1 MSQKEIKYYEIVF
14 DDMNVSDEM
23 EKSWERSWTTEEM
36 RNKRQEWSLAADAGL
51 LKHLQQFS
59 ENLVS
64 KANKTQ
70 QAIDSLTTQL
80 GETAI
85 IIDNVTN
92 TSLALANTQFIES
105 RVQEDDIEIEKKIE
119 ELQKDFKEQE
129 LPTTDLI
136 ANISESIK
144 QGLNIMDEKYKRMEV
159 IDSDS
164 EDEDDARIMSIILGP
179 KDPYQE
185 RPLPYVIG
193 SDKWNTSNKIGLESS
208 SSESEQV
215 DEEEDESESDKEE
228 ERIQESFDLKNDQN
242 INARLSS
249 SLSESERSNDAS
261 YLNHGKLDSISQN
274 TMSFASDSTT
284 PIKDLPKVQVANE
297 TPNFAEELAKR
308 LGSVRQAQKPS
319 ITNETREPSI
329 NKFKEDDGMEDF
341 FNDKP
346 NNLFDDNK
354 EIFEDNVSTKL
365 WEKQPV
371 FQSNIIPPS
380 MDVPPPISTI
390 SIKPKSAIDDLF
402 ADGDSEDSDD
412 IFSSKQP
419 VKRITKDAKAE
430 SKRAMNTESVQKKF
444 LDVVIG
450 KTGKT
455 NWTTSTPESNV
466 DVNNLFSEEEDDN
479 DLFATS
485 KKQSSKPIKE
495 TQNLINSEN
504 NNKKKPVGDLS
515 ILGGILTSSIE
526 NTLSSRIPR
535 RQSSDSSNSDA
546 EGVSSNELIFAD
558 SSIARP
564 GNSGNWDANLEN
576 SGNSSGISI
585 QRHSI
590 SSTTIKTMSTD
601 DVYTSTRLNSEELY
615 RERFISDSLFVANT
629 LHPPEVNST
638 SLRTSNNQSNVEQI
652 TEISTGLDDVFENK
666 DLFGPPPLPKADSK
680 TNKSKISSLFDES
693 DSGDELFSTTSSGS
707 RSQKSTDF
715 LATTPQYPDK
725 NKLSNRKGL
734 FDEDIDIFGNKDSP
748 DVDIFGNVS
757 KPYKDNTVVSKRALD
772 ITSDNFSVNKI
783 HSTNVSRES
792 NIIKPSVKLTTSKKS
807 SLFDDEEDDNVDDLF
822 GVKNTRIESRVKS
835 STFATNSDGSDLFS
849 TKEPIKTI
857 EVIDKK
863 NLSREDKTKVEDVKR
878 QTSLLKKTSEG
889 TANNFLATSKKED
902 KGEDNQDKGKD
913 VLFEEDNYED
923 LFANDRKDKGEV
935 EVESKIENTEESNQ
949 IVLKKAS
956 AQVDIKS
963 SDNFDD
969 NNSVDIENKKHPPTT
984 LNILTTT
991 TPLLTEDNS
1000 QVLRRA
1006 VSGKIKD
1013 LMGKMGDLKIL
1024 SPTDTPPLWRKSEEK
1039 TDEEDEVFDRDS
1051 DDGGCISTQIRTL
1064 STEGNEPLKET
1075 ARSNN
1080 GNSNAETAISFD
1092 VPAQVETL
1100 STASKSRVRIQAKR
1114 RPQSRHARKSALRQ
1128 SGLNFDTINTV
1139 EKIPQDEN
1147 SISKESSNSMN
1158 LAYVPP
1164 NADRLSLLSS
1174 SNFLDNIPRNVEL
1187 NPSIADDK
1195 SELGSISKESS
1206 ISVNKNTLLSPSTDE
1221 EDLFDVPP
1229 DLPEDPQR
1237 EDTLFGRA
1245 PILSPIQNL
1254 LPDRE
1259 STYGRPLRDTII
1271 GGNDE
1276 TEKTIRKDSIKSEV
1290 NNSIADTDFV
1300 VENEKKV
1307 EVRSNE
1313 IECFTKVQKNKYE
1326 QMDDST
1332 ETTNDVFEQEY
1343 PKGPIDPLRD
1353 NSYDPLKDPSQ
1364 LFAFVTKTPSPDKGK
1379 ELLFSDDDSL
1389 FSSGF
1394 IKTRENESVRKHV
1407 SNLFADDASGDLF
1420 SVPLTKSVKKPLK
1433 ESKISF
1439 FDKDSDGQNDEDNN
1453 LFGSIMKKVSTKNE
1467 EQKSIVATK
1476 ISQKKINFFQDD
1488 AGDDDDDVNSLF
1500 AEQPVQTQKVES
1512 FKVPQQSGKLE
1523 SISSVDDR
1531 SIKTSKSTDIF
1542 GDQSSTE
1549 DDIFASIKPISKKV
1563 VHAKSLFAADSDDD
1577 DDNEFFSKPSLV
1589 ESKSIESRPI
1599 VKKSVTRDLK
1609 KTAEKIVEDP
1619 LSIFQK
1625 D

>member
-1 MSQKEIKYYEIVF
+1 
-14 DDMNVSDEM
+14 MNVSDEM

-80 GETAI
+80 SETAI

-119 ELQKDFKEQE
+119 DLQKDSKEQE

-136 ANISESIK
+136 ASISESIK
-144 QGLNIMDEKYKRMEV
+144 QGLSIMDEKYKRMEV

-164 EDEDDARIMSIILGP
+164 EDEDDARFMSVILGP
-179 KDPYQE
+179 FQDPYQD

-193 SDKWNTSNKIGLESS
+193 SDIWNTSNKIGLESS

-228 ERIQESFDLKNDQN
+228 ERIQESFNPKNEQN
-242 INARLSS
+242 INTRLSS
-249 SLSESERSNDAS
+249 SLSESEKSNDVS
-261 YLNHGKLDSISQN
+261 YVNHGKLDSISQS

-308 LGSVRQAQKPS
+308 LGSVRQAQKPP

-329 NKFKEDDGMEDF
+329 NKFKDDLFTPEDEGIEDF

-390 SIKPKSAIDDLF
+390 SMKPKSAIDDLF

-419 VKRITKDAKAE
+419 VKRITKDTTSE
-430 SKRAMNTESVQKKF
+430 SKQAVNTENLQKKF

-466 DVNNLFSEEEDDN
+466 DVNNLFSEEEEDDN

-485 KKQSSKPIKE
+485 KKQSSKPIEE
-495 TQNLINSEN
+495 TQNPANSDN
-504 NNKKKPVGDLS
+504 NNKKKPVDDLS
-515 ILGGILTSSIE
+515 ILGGILTSSVE

-535 RQSSDSSNSDA
+535 RQSSDSSNSDT
-546 EGVSSNELIFAD
+546 EDGSSNELIFAD
-558 SSIARP
+558 SSIARA
-564 GNSGNWDANLEN
+564 GNSGNWNANLEN
-576 SGNSSGISI
+576 SGNSSGISV

-615 RERFISDSLFVANT
+615 RERFVSDSLFVANT
-629 LHPPEVNST
+629 LHRPEVNST
-638 SLRTSNNQSNVEQI
+638 SLRTSNNQSNVEQT

-680 TNKSKISSLFDES
+680 TNKSKINSLFDES

-725 NKLSNRKGL
+725 NRSSNRKGL

-748 DVDIFGNVS
+748 DVDIFGNIS
-757 KPYKDNTVVSKRALD
+757 KPYKDNTVGSKRVLD
-772 ITSDNFSVNKI
+772 IASDNFSVNKI
-783 HSTNVSRES
+783 HSMNVSRES
-792 NIIKPSVKLTTSKKS
+792 NITKASVKSVTPKKR

-822 GVKNTRIESRVKS
+822 GVKNTRVENKVESQA
-835 STFATNSDGSDLFS
+835 FATDSGNDLFS
-849 TKEPIKTI
+849 TKQPTKTI

-863 NLSREDKTKVEDVKR
+863 GLSREEEAKVEDVKR
-878 QTSLLKKTSEG
+878 QTSQTLSKKSSEG
-889 TANNFLATSKKED
+889 RVDNFLATSRQED
-902 KGEDNQDKGKD
+902 KGQDNRRND
-913 VLFEEDNYED
+913 VLFEDDDYED
-923 LFANDRKDKGEV
+923 LFANDKKDKIEA
-935 EVESKIENTEESNQ
+935 EVESKVENIEESNQ
-949 IVLKKAS
+949 IVSKEES
-956 AQVDIKS
+956 AQVDVKS

-984 LNILTTT
+984 LNIRTT
-991 TPLLTEDNS
+991 TPSLAEDNS
-1000 QVLRRA
+1000 QVPRRA

-1039 TDEEDEVFDRDS
+1039 TDEEDEVIDRDS

-1064 STEGNEPLKET
+1064 STENEP
-1075 ARSNN
+1075 ARSTN

-1100 STASKSRVRIQAKR
+1100 LTASKSRVRIQAKR
-1114 RPQSRHARKSALRQ
+1114 RPQSRHARQSALRQ
-1128 SGLNFDTINTV
+1128 SGLDFDTIDTA
-1139 EKIPQDEN
+1139 EKISQNEN
-1147 SISKESSNSMN
+1147 SDISKESSNSTS
-1158 LAYVPP
+1158 LSVVPP
-1164 NADRLSLLSS
+1164 NADRLSLSS
-1174 SNFLDNIPRNVEL
+1174 CNLLDNIPRNVEL

-1245 PILSPIQNL
+1245 PILSPIQNV

-1259 STYGRPLRDTII
+1259 PTYGRPLRDTII

-1276 TEKTIRKDSIKSEV
+1276 NGKIVRKDSMKSEV
-1290 NNSIADTDFV
+1290 SKHSNSIADTDFG
-1300 VENEKKV
+1300 VENEKKI

-1313 IECFTKVQKNKYE
+1313 IERFTEIEENRSE
-1326 QMDDST
+1326 QIDDSI
-1332 ETTNDVFEQEY
+1332 ESTNDVFEQEY

-1364 LFAFVTKTPSPDKGK
+1364 LFAFVTKTPSPDKSK
-1379 ELLFSDDDSL
+1379 DLLFSDDDSL

-1394 IKTRENESVRKHV
+1394 IKTREDESLRKHV
-1407 SNLFADDASGDLF
+1407 SDLFADDASGDLF

-1433 ESKISF
+1433 DTKISF
-1439 FDKDSDGQNDEDNN
+1439 FDKDSDGQNDEDDN
-1453 LFGSIMKKVSTKNE
+1453 LFGSITKKVSVKNE
-1467 EQKSIVATK
+1467 EQKSIAVAK
-1476 ISQKKINFFQDD
+1476 VSQKKINFFQDD
-1488 AGDDDDDVNSLF
+1488 DGNDNDDVNSLF
-1500 AEQPVQTQKVES
+1500 AEQPVQAQKVES
-1512 FKVPQQSGKLE
+1512 FKVSQQSGKLE

-1531 SIKTSKSTDIF
+1531 SVKTSKSTDIF

-1563 VHAKSLFAADSDDD
+1563 IHTKSLFAGDSDD
-1577 DDNEFFSKPSLV
+1577 DDNEFFGKSSSLV
-1589 ESKSIESRPI
+1589 ESKSSESRPI
-1599 VKKSVTRDLK
+1599 VKKSITRDLK

-1619 LSIFQK
+1619 LSIFQ
-1625 D
+1625 DD

>member
-1 MSQKEIKYYEIVF
+1 MFSS
-14 DDMNVSDEM
+14 NVSDEM

-80 GETAI
+80 SETAI

-119 ELQKDFKEQE
+119 DLQKDSKEQE
-129 LPTTDLI
+129 LSKEQDLI
-136 ANISESIK
+136 ASISESIK
-144 QGLNIMDEKYKRMEV
+144 QGLSIMDEKYKRMEV

-164 EDEDDARIMSIILGP
+164 EDEDDARFMSVILGP
-179 KDPYQE
+179 FQDPYQD

-193 SDKWNTSNKIGLESS
+193 SDIWNTSNKIGLESS
-208 SSESEQV
+208 SSESEQA

-228 ERIQESFDLKNDQN
+228 ERIQESFDPKNDQN
-242 INARLSS
+242 INTRLSS
-249 SLSESERSNDAS
+249 SLSESEKSNDAS
-261 YLNHGKLDSISQN
+261 YVNHGKLDSISQN

-284 PIKDLPKVQVANE
+284 PIKDLPKIQITNE

-308 LGSVRQAQKPS
+308 LGSVRQAQKPP

-329 NKFKEDDGMEDF
+329 NKFKEDLFTPEHDGIEDF

-354 EIFEDNVSTKL
+354 EIFKDNVSTKL

-390 SIKPKSAIDDLF
+390 SMKPKSAIDDLF

-419 VKRITKDAKAE
+419 VKRITKDTTSE
-430 SKRAMNTESVQKKF
+430 SKQAVNAESVQKKF

-466 DVNNLFSEEEDDN
+466 DVNNLFSEEEEDDN

-485 KKQSSKPIKE
+485 KKQSSKPIEE
-495 TQNLINSEN
+495 TQNLANSEN
-504 NNKKKPVGDLS
+504 NNKKKPVDDLS

-526 NTLSSRIPR
+526 NTLSSRVPR
-535 RQSSDSSNSDA
+535 RQSSDSSNSDT
-546 EGVSSNELIFAD
+546 EGGSSNELIFGD
-558 SSIARP
+558 SSLARA
-564 GNSGNWDANLEN
+564 GNSGNWNANLEN

-615 RERFISDSLFVANT
+615 RERFISDSLFAANT

-638 SLRTSNNQSNVEQI
+638 SLRTSNNQSNVEQT

-680 TNKSKISSLFDES
+680 TNKSKINSLFDES

-725 NKLSNRKGL
+725 NKSSNRKGL

-757 KPYKDNTVVSKRALD
+757 KPYKDNTVASKRILD

-783 HSTNVSRES
+783 HSTNDSRES
-792 NIIKPSVKLTTSKKS
+792 NITKPSVKSTATKK
-807 SLFDDEEDDNVDDLF
+807 SLFDDEEDDNVDLF
-822 GVKNTRIESRVKS
+822 GVKNTRIENKIESQ
-835 STFATNSDGSDLFS
+835 TFATNSGNDLFS
-849 TKEPIKTI
+849 TKQPTKTI

-863 NLSREDKTKVEDVKR
+863 SLSREEEAKVEDVKHR
-878 QTSLLKKTSEG
+878 TSQTLSKKTSEG
-889 TANNFLATSKKED
+889 TAENFLATSKQED
-902 KGEDNQDKGKD
+902 KRQDNQRND
-913 VLFEEDNYED
+913 VLFEDDDYED
-923 LFANDRKDKGEV
+923 LFANNKKNKIEA
-935 EVESKIENTEESNQ
+935 EVESKIENIEESNQ
-949 IVLKKAS
+949 IISKEES
-956 AQVDIKS
+956 TQVDVKS

-969 NNSVDIENKKHPPTT
+969 DNSVDIEDKKHPPTT
-984 LNILTTT
+984 LNIRTTT
-991 TPLLTEDNS
+991 SSLAEDNS
-1000 QVLRRA
+1000 QVPRRA

-1039 TDEEDEVFDRDS
+1039 TDEEDEVIDRDS
-1051 DDGGCISTQIRTL
+1051 DDGGCISTQIRAL
-1064 STEGNEPLKET
+1064 STEENEPN
-1075 ARSNN
+1075 RSSN

-1092 VPAQVETL
+1092 IPVQVETL
-1100 STASKSRVRIQAKR
+1100 LTASKSRVRIQAKR

-1128 SGLNFDTINTV
+1128 SGLDFDTIDTA

-1147 SISKESSNSMN
+1147 SDISKESSNSTS
-1158 LAYVPP
+1158 LGVVSP
-1164 NADRLSLLSS
+1164 NADRLNLSS
-1174 SNFLDNIPRNVEL
+1174 SNLLDNVPRNVEL

-1245 PILSPIQNL
+1245 PILSPIQNV

-1259 STYGRPLRDTII
+1259 PTYGRPLRDTII

-1276 TEKTIRKDSIKSEV
+1276 NEKTIRKDSIKSEV
-1290 NNSIADTDFV
+1290 SSHTNSVDDIGFG

-1307 EVRSNE
+1307 EVKSNE
-1313 IECFTKVQKNKYE
+1313 IKHFIEVEENRFE
-1326 QMDDST
+1326 QIDDST

-1379 ELLFSDDDSL
+1379 DLLFSDDDSL

-1394 IKTRENESVRKHV
+1394 IKPREDESLRKHV
-1407 SNLFADDASGDLF
+1407 SDLFADDASGDLF

-1433 ESKISF
+1433 DTKINF
-1439 FDKDSDGQNDEDNN
+1439 FDKDSDGQNDEDDN
-1453 LFGSIMKKVSTKNE
+1453 LFDSITKKVSMKNE
-1467 EQKSIVATK
+1467 EQKNIAATK
-1476 ISQKKINFFQDD
+1476 VSQKKINFFQDD
-1488 AGDDDDDVNSLF
+1488 DGNDDDDVNSLF

-1512 FKVPQQSGKLE
+1512 SKISQQSEKLE

-1531 SIKTSKSTDIF
+1531 SVKTSKSTDIF
-1542 GDQSSTE
+1542 GDQLSTE
-1549 DDIFASIKPISKKV
+1549 DDIFTSIKPISRKI
-1563 VHAKSLFAADSDDD
+1563 VHTKSLFAADSDDD
-1577 DDNEFFSKPSLV
+1577 DNEFFGKPTSLV
-1589 ESKSIESRPI
+1589 ESKSSESKPI
-1599 VKKSVTRDLK
+1599 IKKSVTRDLK

-1619 LSIFQK
+1619 LSLFQ
-1625 D
+1625 DN